1 MKKKTSIILKLFIL
15 FITIL
20 YMSYFIYT
28 ILNNDFKVDNILII
42 KSSLIILNILIL
54 LITLISKYAGK
65 ITSILNII
73 IIIVLIGIDIY
84 PLVNIKKED
93 NQKEITCTNDDISV
107 KVLYKKN
114 KVNKI
119 IYTYTFD
126 NDDMDGA
133 QNFVNKFDT
142 QYAAFDSI
150 YSEIIFGDNITINLT
165 YDIDKTDM
173 DKLNEIYDYDLSN
186 LDELKSNEL
195 NNYICK

>member
-186 LDELKSNEL
+186 LDDLKSSEL